1 MTSAIHQEREFDAA
15 PADVYRALVD
25 AAEFSS
31 LTRGAAAE
39 IGGAAGDELSLFA
52 GMITGR
58 QLELVPGRRIVQ
70 AWRATGWDDG
80 VYSIARFELEPSG
93 SGTRVVFDHTGY
105 PDGERDHL
113 AAGWDANYWEP
124 LARHLASG

>member
-1 MTSAIHQEREFDAA
+1 MSSAIHQEREFGAA

-25 AAEFSS
+25 ATEFSA
-31 LTRGAAAE
+31 LTGGAGAE
-39 IGGAAGDELSLFA
+39 IGDAPGDALSLFG

-58 QLELVPGRRIVQ
+58 QLELVPDRRIVQ
-70 AWRATGWDDG
+70 AWRASRWADG

-93 SGTRVVFDHTGY
+93 AGTRVVFDHTGY
-105 PDGERDHL
+105 PDDEHDHL